1 MIMVDQCP
9 FCGETQIEIHEA
21 DVSRYVVDCPTC
33 LATGPIKDSIMG
45 SIGAWNKATRLE
57 LLNFEIPATT

>member
-9 FCGETQIEIHEA
+9 FCGEEHILINEA
-21 DVSRYVVDCPTC
+21 DVSGYAVYCSSC
-33 LATGPIKDSIMG
+33 LAAGPVKESIME